1 MFWIKV
7 WIKSNGYMRDFKTIC
22 TKDCLGGIGEIK
34 RLIRAGKCDIIHGV
48 SERMNFIALKCRLT
62 VKNYR

>member
-1 MFWIKV
+1 MDVCAILKQFAQ
-7 WIKSNGYMRDFKTIC
+7 KTAE
-22 TKDCLGGIGEIK
+22 GGIGEIK

-48 SERMNFIALKCRLT
+48 SERMSFIALKCRLT